1 VNYPRINA
9 GASCFNEGLLS
20 ETEELPSLQASI
32 RANPAL
38 LRYVLVS
45 LGQVSTDGKQLSIAT
60 KRLPKYILTILGI
73 GFIQQPLTY

>member
-1 VNYPRINA
+1 MRELL
-9 GASCFNEGLLS
+9 ASTKGYSAKLRNS
-20 ETEELPSLQASI
+20 P

-45 LGQVSTDGKQLSIAT
+45 LGQVSTDGKQLSIAI

>member
-1 VNYPRINA
+1 MNYPRINSW
-9 GASCFNEGLLS
+9 ASCFNERLLS
-20 ETEELPSLQASI
+20 ETEELPSPQASI
-32 RANPAL
+32 RAIPAL

-73 GFIQQPLTY
+73 GFIQQPLTC